1 MEFRSILYTTTD
13 RVARITL
20 NRPEKQNALD
30 DGMVNELI
38 TSVGMASRDPSVK
51 VLHLAGA
58 GKAFCAGVDEATLE
72 RLAAADLE
80 QHRTDAI
87 RLSTLLRSL
96 YETRKPVVALVRGP
110 ALTAGCGIA
119 CACDFI
125 IAARD
130 SALFGCPDVH
140 MGIMPALVM
149 LFLCKRV
156 GEGRARE
163 MLLSGEP
170 VTATR
175 AHQLGLVTLVCPDD
189 KLDDEAMTLTETL
202 LHRNSATA
210 MAMTKEVLAKLSGM
224 NMSDALDFATN
235 MSAAAGMTAEGRR
248 GVQEFL
254 NKQPSEW

>member
-1 MEFRSILYTTTD
+1 MEFRSILYSTSD

-38 TSVGMASRDPSVK
+38 TAVGMASRDPAVK

-58 GKAFCAGVDEATLE
+58 GKSFCAGVDAATLE
-72 RLAAADLE
+72 RLATADLE

-96 YETRKPVVALVRGP
+96 YETRKPVVALVQGP

-125 IAARD
+125 VAARD
-130 SALFGCPDVH
+130 NAFFGCPDVH
-140 MGIMPALVM
+140 MGIMPALVI
-149 LFLCKRV
+149 LFVCKRL

-175 AHQLGLVTLVCPDD
+175 AHQVGLATVVCPDD
-189 KLDDEAMTLTETL
+189 KLDVEAMALTDTL

-235 MSAAAGMTAEGRR
+235 MSAAAGMTSEGRR

-254 NKQPSEW
+254 NKQNSEW